1 MNSLPPFEVYFQEYV
16 CRVQD
21 EQLEAEI
28 SYVMWHNVM
37 DSPKVITA
45 EDIQISYIRL
55 YKQMRQF
62 TWPVRTVSALA
73 ALEVEAYKTFP
84 EKDKLLKAFTALQPL
99 VATIL
104 QDNEGLQGAV
114 EAFRTTITEY
124 EDVVAPLKSVSEVI
138 PV

>member
-1 MNSLPPFEVYFQEYV
+1 
-16 CRVQD
+16 
-21 EQLEAEI
+21 
-28 SYVMWHNVM
+28 M

-62 TWPVRTVSALA
+62 TWPSCTVSALA